1 MRAGEASNSEEYH
14 GHMMHN
20 GEEISGTYDG
30 NIHLSY
36 GLICQKFFLF
46 CLFGYFLALSA
57 TFGQVYGHGHMMHN
71 GVEISCLGFL
81 RDFLPFWLL
90 FGTFCNFLFTFD
102 LLPYDAQ
109 WRRD

>member
-1 MRAGEASNSEEYH
+1 
-14 GHMMHN
+14 MMHN

-57 TFGQVYGHGHMMHN
+57 TFGQVYGHGYMMHNEVVISFLGFLWGFCHFGYFLALSATFCLLLIYCHMMHN
-71 GVEISCLGFL
+71 GEEISGMQLI
-81 RDFLPFWLL
+81 DF
-90 FGTFCNFLFTFD
+90 CS
-102 LLPYDAQ
+102 
-109 WRRD
+109 

>member
-1 MRAGEASNSEEYH
+1 
-14 GHMMHN
+14 MMHN

-57 TFGQVYGHGHMMHN
+57 TFGQVYGHGYMMFS
-71 GVEISCLGFL
+71 GIFVG
-81 RDFLPFWLL
+81 FLPFWLL